1 MINRVLIG
9 LGVASFLAIFVH
21 EIPAMRRELK
31 IIRM

>member
-1 MINRVLIG
+1 MLKRVLIG
-9 LGVASFLAIFVH
+9 LSLAGFLAIFVK